1 MEKIYFDTFKASCNI
16 PSSIL
21 MDEGIFESRL
31 NLYEDKYGALSKYKE
46 FDDCVHRHNGLLN
59 FIKEGKRLN
68 SMFEE
73 IGVPVRNKVK
83 DYCNTISPEDEY
95 FSKIPLSFLPN
106 HDYLEIDMFNAG
118 FELYHYI
125 NALDKEYIDITK
137 EHGVDDFFSKKKFRQ
152 KFHFNHI
159 FINGGLTYINVSY
172 REILSDNDSPIIQF
186 LRKYNL
192 IDNAMQK
199 CDALFFDITGHVD
212 EIKDYFGKDTTI
224 SGYVLHIRHHKITEH
239 DFLDTEGK
247 LHRMLLSSS
256 PYGNQ
261 YVSNMENSAW
271 YPQMHRLMKG
281 ETVTPDDRSAYKNGE
296 IVLLPELTKIDNDM
310 LLN

>member
-31 NLYEDKYGALSKYKE
+31 KLYEDKYAALSKYKE
-46 FDDCVHRHNGLLN
+46 FDDCVHKHNGLLN
-59 FIKEGKRLN
+59 FITEGKNLN

-73 IGVPVRNKVK
+73 IGVPVRNKVE
-83 DYCNTISPEDEY
+83 DYWDTITPEDEY
-95 FSKIPLSFLPN
+95 FSKIPLIFLPN
-106 HDYLEIDMFNAG
+106 HDYLEVDMFNAG

-125 NALDKEYIDITK
+125 NAIDKEYVDIIK
-137 EHGVDDFFSKKKFRQ
+137 EHGFDDFFGKKKFRQ
-152 KFHFNHI
+152 KFHYNHI
-159 FINGGLTYINVSY
+159 FINKHLYDINKNC

-199 CDALFFDITGHVD
+199 CDALFFDITGFVD
-212 EIKDYFGKDTTI
+212 EIKDYFGKDI
-224 SGYVLHIRHHKITEH
+224 SIGGHICHIRHHKITEH
-239 DFLDTEGK
+239 DFLDTEGI

-261 YVSNMENSAW
+261 YVSNMENSVW

-281 ETVTPDDRSAYKNGE
+281 ENVTAEDRSAYKNGE
-296 IVLLPELTKIDNDM
+296 IILLPELTKIDNDM